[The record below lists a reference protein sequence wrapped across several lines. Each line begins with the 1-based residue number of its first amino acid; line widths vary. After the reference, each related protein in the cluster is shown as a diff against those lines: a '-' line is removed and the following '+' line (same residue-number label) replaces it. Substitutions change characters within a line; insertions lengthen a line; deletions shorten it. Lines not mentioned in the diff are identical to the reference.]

1 MCAACGGKAGQRKV
15 TAALGDKIRSWAQPS
30 WSPDVLSHPSG
41 ICDLCRKVLGFCEQQ
56 QTSDIP
62 ANNGTVQKWRKF
74 KIENISVPRGQMAA
88 SCTCPICIGRKSN
101 PVVQGKKGLNN
112 YVKEK
117 KQIETDNKEEE
128 INEIESEEKKSCPKC
143 FQERIGRGISHK
155 CTEANRKKNLADI
168 VVKNTGSEQILSKVL
183 KEVIQEK
190 GASTCDEVT
199 LKQINGGTDLR
210 VTIGKRK
217 VEKERV
223 VDAEV
228 AAKVKKTLDLSKR
241 QTIELLKILRKGN
254 IKVEENVMGILEEIS
269 GTLEEE
275 YEDIRM
281 EFDVKEKDEDED
293 DKRKEKKKSLKGS

>member
-1 MCAACGGKAGQRKV
+1 MPPALTHERCRQEMCAACGGKAGQRKV

-62 ANNGTVQKWRKF
+62 ANNGTVQKWKIF
-74 KIENISVPRGQMAA
+74 KIGNILVPRGQMAA

-155 CTEANRKKNLADI
+155 CTEANRNKNLADI
-168 VVKNTGSEQILSKVL
+168 VVNNTG
-183 KEVIQEK
+183 
-190 GASTCDEVT
+190 
-199 LKQINGGTDLR
+199 
-210 VTIGKRK
+210 
-217 VEKERV
+217 
-223 VDAEV
+223 
-228 AAKVKKTLDLSKR
+228 
-241 QTIELLKILRKGN
+241 
-254 IKVEENVMGILEEIS
+254 
-269 GTLEEE
+269 
-275 YEDIRM
+275 
-281 EFDVKEKDEDED
+281 
-293 DKRKEKKKSLKGS
+293 